1 MDEQVSTGRTLKS
14 GIYIIK
20 TASFFFSRYHI
31 IILRW
36 RVLCFY
42 CSCMM
47 ISEIVA
53 ELIFLCYLASELCAI
68 EGLNEE
74 M

>member
-1 MDEQVSTGRTLKS
+1 MDEQVSTGPQILSRLQV
-14 GIYIIK
+14 
-20 TASFFFSRYHI
+20 FSPRYHI

-42 CSCMM
+42 CRCMM

-53 ELIFLCYLASELCAI
+53 KLIFLCYLASEFCAI
-68 EGLNEE
+68 EGVNEE